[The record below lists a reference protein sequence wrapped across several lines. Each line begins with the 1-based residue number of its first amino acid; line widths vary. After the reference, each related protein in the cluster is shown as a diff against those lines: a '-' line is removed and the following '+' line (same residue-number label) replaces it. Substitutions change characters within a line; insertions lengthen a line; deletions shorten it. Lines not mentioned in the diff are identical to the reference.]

1 MVSSTQVMNAQDA
14 NAPLRDVGKKDE
26 EREEEVEYS
35 PFFGIEK
42 GLVLQES
49 RVFHDSH
56 LDSRKCQQVITKLLY
71 LINQGESLTKV
82 QELPR
87 VMSWTSTHY
96 VMDGDEQELTLI
108 IVPTGGSHR
117 SVFCC
122 DQVIPGERYWIKKNG
137 VSHNQ
142 RAVPVSR

>member
-1 MVSSTQVMNAQDA
+1 MRETRNGRGLGTD
-14 NAPLRDVGKKDE
+14 PIVGNE
-26 EREEEVEYS
+26 THPVEYS

-82 QELPR
+82 RELTR
-87 VMSWTSTHY
+87 VMSWISTQHATDE
-96 VMDGDEQELTLI
+96 DG
-108 IVPTGGSHR
+108 
-117 SVFCC
+117 
-122 DQVIPGERYWIKKNG
+122 
-137 VSHNQ
+137 
-142 RAVPVSR
+142 

>member
-1 MVSSTQVMNAQDA
+1 MHRCETWEKRTKKEKKKVRKHGTTKFRTGREARGAQVA
-14 NAPLRDVGKKDE
+14 GTDE
-26 EREEEVEYS
+26 TTGNVTHPVEYS

-82 QELPR
+82 R
-87 VMSWTSTHY
+87 
-96 VMDGDEQELTLI
+96 
-108 IVPTGGSHR
+108 
-117 SVFCC
+117 
-122 DQVIPGERYWIKKNG
+122 
-137 VSHNQ
+137 
-142 RAVPVSR
+142 